1 MTTTNHTPTPWI
13 VEESDH
19 TGWKLITA
27 GGRIIANVNAES
39 CPDTASAPC
48 SVKMPTEANADFIV
62 EACNNYERVLDERD
76 EAVELL
82 TSVINAFKPHY
93 QYLPAIK
100 KAKTYL
106 AKLEGK

>member
-1 MTTTNHTPTPWI
+1 MTMTTTNTPHTPTPWQI
-13 VEESDH
+13 VF
-19 TGWKLITA
+19 TPAVQRPNGRLLISSETREICEVIFS
-27 GGRIIANVNAES
+27 GHQ
-39 CPDTASAPC
+39 D
-48 SVKMPTEANADFIV
+48 ADSKYIV